1 MQKLLKRITLAVLL
15 LIMCVSGSIVTYAET
30 DDLQSQLQE
39 KENLLEQQMKEKQ
52 SVQQEIQQIKQELE
66 SIYNEIEQNKKEM
79 AVTQSKIDEVN
90 KLIQQKREEIVILED
105 KILGRKEVMKKRA
118 VALQHNSNVGLIINI
133 FFESDSISEFIQRA
147 SAASTLMDAD
157 KEILIAQKEDLQKI
171 EEDKKEIDKQEQ
183 LLKEQQATLANQQAK
198 LDQNLQKCQETLTAM
213 QIKYDQIV
221 QQMAIAEQEKKEITS
236 KMEAIKAEAMKAEA
250 MKAKVAQS
258 AAPAPATASKS
269 APAPTKESSSAP
281 KGRELYVSATAYS
294 HEDSGSIT
302 ALGYN
307 IKANPNMKLIA
318 VDPRVIPLGS
328 KVWVEG
334 YGTAIA
340 GDTGGAIKGHKI
352 DVLMPNKASALA
364 WGRRTVKVIILN

>member
-52 SVQQEIQQIKQELE
+52 SVQQEIQQIKQELD

-79 AVTQSKIDEVN
+79 AVTQAKIDEVN

-157 KEILIAQKEDLQKI
+157 KEILIAQKEDLQQI
-171 EEDKKEIDKQEQ
+171 EEDKKEIDRQEQ

-198 LDQNLQKCQETLTAM
+198 LDQNLQKRQETLTAM
-213 QIKYDQIV
+213 QTKYDQIV
-221 QQMAIAEQEKKEITS
+221 QQMAIAEQEKKEITA
-236 KMEAIKAEAMKAEA
+236 KMEAIKAEA